1 MSEEVEKLKNL
12 ATDANLLVFEREKA
26 VEALGD
32 ITTKEAALALLDVAG
47 NTRLLVSEREKALEQ
62 ARKILRSL

>member
-12 ATDANLLVFEREKA
+12 ATNAVLLYSEREKA
-26 VEALGD
+26 IEALGD
-32 ITTKEAALALLDVAG
+32 IITKEAALALLDVAG
-47 NTRLLVSEREKALEQ
+47 DARLLVSEREKALEQ